1 MEAGGSLVFYFTNMF
16 TMLQPLSSGIVDDV
30 HAILDLLLS
39 SRILSKRRSLCVCIY
54 IDDYDD

>member
-16 TMLQPLSSGIVDDV
+16 TMLRPLSSGIVDDV

-39 SRILSKRRSLCVCIY
+39 SRILFKRRSLCVCIY